1 MMKKAAIGKKNSDL
15 TIVIPVYNEQESL
28 PGLLPDLISYCSK
41 KNWKFIIVDDGS
53 TDLTREIL
61 SKYTHHPLMRVISHK
76 VNQGYGGALKT
87 GIMNTKT
94 TYVLTMDGDGQHNL
108 EDIGKVFKFL
118 LEKNADVVVG
128 KREGTF
134 PGSWGREIGKAIIRT
149 ITRVLMPLPIHD
161 LNSGFKCYRSELAQ
175 IYAPLC
181 PNSMAFSDIITLI
194 FINQG
199 DLVLEYPISIKPRL
213 LGKSTIRINTAFDTI
228 MEIISLVMMF
238 NPQKIFIPLSALCVI
253 AGVVW
258 EIPIFLQGR
267 GVSVGSTLAIF
278 SGLLFFSMG
287 LLASQLSAIR
297 MESISRYKKKDEED
311 KIEINDC

>member
-1 MMKKAAIGKKNSDL
+1 MIKKAALGKKNSDL

-61 SKYTHHPLMRVISHK
+61 SNYTHHPLMRVISYK

-108 EDIGKVFKFL
+108 EDIEKVFKFL

-128 KREGTF
+128 KREGTL

-311 KIEINDC
+311 KLEINDR

>member
-1 MMKKAAIGKKNSDL
+1 MMKKPVLGKKNSDL

-53 TDLTREIL
+53 TDLTRKIL

-94 TYVLTMDGDGQHNL
+94 TYVLTMDGDGQHDL